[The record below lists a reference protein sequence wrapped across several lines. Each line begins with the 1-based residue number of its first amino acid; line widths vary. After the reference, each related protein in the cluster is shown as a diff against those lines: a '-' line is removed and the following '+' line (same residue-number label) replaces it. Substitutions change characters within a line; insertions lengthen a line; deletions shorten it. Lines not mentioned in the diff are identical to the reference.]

1 MVENGGKLTATSVT
15 LKTSGNTSS
24 NDSSSFYGLNA
35 GAVATANS
43 SLTMSNSSITTSGSG
58 ANGAF
63 ATGKGAVVTL
73 TNVTVKATGSGGHGV
88 MATQGGTVTL
98 TRCTF
103 DTAGG
108 SSAPLATDRGGG
120 TITATNCTATC
131 SGSNS
136 PAIYSTGVITANGG
150 TYKTTGSEAAVI
162 EGGNNIVLNN
172 VALSSTYANKWGV
185 MIYQSMSGDAAGT
198 KGTYTATGGSLSLTG
213 AKEPLFYVTNST
225 GVINLKGVKVSV
237 ASGILIKAAAGNWG
251 NSGSN
256 GGAVVLTGDAQTLT
270 GNVVADKISSISI
283 TLKKGSSL
291 TGTING
297 GKTAKSISLTLD
309 STSKWSVTGDSYLTT
324 LTLSGGISGSTISQI
339 VGNGHTVY
347 YDSTNSANSALGGKT
362 YQLSGGG
369 TLKPMS

>member
-1 MVENGGKLTATSVT
+1 MPTSAALIVNGKSKTVTGQTYTAANKDQSAILVENGGKLTATNVT

-63 ATGKGAVVTL
+63 ATGKGAVANL
-73 TNVTVKATGSGGHGV
+73 TNVTIKATGGGGHGV

-98 TRCTF
+98 TGCTF

-120 TITATNCTATC
+120 TITATNCIAVC
-131 SGSNS
+131 SGNNS
-136 PAIYSTGVITANGG
+136 PAIYSTGVITVNGG
-150 TYKTTGSEAAVI
+150 TYKATGSEAAVI
-162 EGGNNIVLNN
+162 EGGNNIILNN

-198 KGTYTATGGSLSLTG
+198 KGTYTMTGGSLNLTG
-213 AKEPLFYVTNST
+213 AKGPLFYVNNST
-225 GVINLKGVKVSV
+225 AVINLKGVKVSV
-237 ASGILIKAAAGNWG
+237 ASGILIKASAGNWG
-251 NSGSN
+251 TSGSN
-256 GGAVVLTGDAQTLT
+256 GGTVVFTGDAQTLT
-270 GNVVADKISSISI
+270 GNLVADKISSISM
-283 TLKKGSSL
+283 TLKNGSSL

-297 GKTAKSISLTLD
+297 EKTAKAVSLTLD
-309 STSKWSVTGDSYLTT
+309 STSKWKVTGDSYLTT
-324 LTLSGGISGSTISQI
+324 ITLSGGVSGSTIS
-339 VGNGHTVY
+339 H
-347 YDSTNSANSALGGKT
+347 
-362 YQLSGGG
+362 
-369 TLKPMS
+369 P